1 MPPSP
6 VGSSSWCWTS
16 LCVIAQA
23 PPFAAWALML
33 ADLRPQA
40 KPRTLFGSVVPRASS
55 PTTSS
60 PDVVQPLQEIPA
72 SDQVPTV
79 YDDRIRSV
87 VPTQLIVFAGG
98 ELALRRIEQPL
109 RSIQVR
115 CDTAPTHGLG
125 RVCSRELFED
135 RARARA
141 VRRREGS
148 LWRVA

>member
-23 PPFAAWALML
+23 PLFTAWALML
-33 ADLRPQA
+33 ADL
-40 KPRTLFGSVVPRASS
+40 
-55 PTTSS
+55 
-60 PDVVQPLQEIPA
+60 DVVQPLQEIPA
-72 SDQVPTV
+72 SDQFPTV

-98 ELALRRIEQPL
+98 EPALRRIERPL
-109 RSIQVR
+109 RSIRVR
-115 CDTAPTHGLG
+115 CDTAPTHGQS
-125 RVCSRELFED
+125 RVYSRELFDD
-135 RARARA
+135 RARAMA
-141 VRRREGS
+141 VRRREGA